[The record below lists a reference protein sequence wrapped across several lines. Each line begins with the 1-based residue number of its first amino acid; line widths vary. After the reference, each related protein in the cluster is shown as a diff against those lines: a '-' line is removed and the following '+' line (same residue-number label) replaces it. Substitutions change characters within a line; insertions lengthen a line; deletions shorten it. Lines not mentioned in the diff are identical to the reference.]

1 MITHKALHQNTAVT
15 DYMQK
20 EGKKAEP
27 NSSEMETAQM
37 GKMELNK
44 YIQYCNETV
53 IKMDEKGKQ
62 EMKRKEQTNK

>member
-1 MITHKALHQNTAVT
+1 
-15 DYMQK
+15 
-20 EGKKAEP
+20 
-27 NSSEMETAQM
+27 M

-53 IKMDEKGKQ
+53 IKMDEKAKQ